1 MQGYGYDLLQK
12 MRLYNDWH
20 YEYIGHEQKWSEG
33 FKMLERGEV
42 DLITGVRKRQERL
55 EKFSYSNNP
64 IGRSA
69 SVLVVL
75 PILSLMLMLRKRA
88 LPIPFATMSIC
99 QRLRLLLRWK
109 RLRLS

>member
-1 MQGYGYDLLQK
+1 M
-12 MRLYNDWH
+12 
-20 YEYIGHEQKWSEG
+20 EEG

-42 DLITGVRKRQERL
+42 DLITGVRKFSDRL
-55 EKFSYSNNP
+55 EKFAYSNNP